1 MPVMAVVYI
10 LIIIN
15 ANIPLV
21 ANIFEVFMN
30 KKFFIFLICLTS
42 IINAGCGGE
51 RKVNGRSNR
60 VAALSVKKIKNYLP
74 NDQRVPF
81 EVGFWTIKAKYGN
94 SDEFL
99 DAVDGKTV
107 SEIIA
112 SGQQIFEQRR
122 AEGFEAYNKYD
133 SWDDMIAKLLQE
145 RADQAIPYKAPTEQ
159 DKQNN
164 VLYKLD
170 NI

>member
-1 MPVMAVVYI
+1 M
-10 LIIIN
+10 
-15 ANIPLV
+15 
-21 ANIFEVFMN
+21 
-30 KKFFIFLICLTS
+30 KKNFFIFLICLTS

-74 NDQRVPF
+74 PDQRVPF

-112 SGQQIFEQRR
+112 SGKLIFEQRR
-122 AEGFEAYNKYD
+122 AEGFEAYNQYD
-133 SWDDMIAKLLQE
+133 SWDDMIAKLIQE
-145 RADQAIPYKAPTEQ
+145 RADQTIPYQPETER
-159 DKQNN
+159 DKKNN
-164 VLYKLD
+164 VLYKLE
-170 NI
+170 NM

>member
-1 MPVMAVVYI
+1 MMR
-10 LIIIN
+10 N
-15 ANIPLV
+15 
-21 ANIFEVFMN
+21 
-30 KKFFIFLICLTS
+30 FFTLLICLACILST
-42 IINAGCGGE
+42 GCGGE

-74 NDQRVPF
+74 SEQRVPF

-107 SEIIA
+107 TEIIA
-112 SGQQIFEQRR
+112 SGKQIFEQRR

-133 SWDDMIAKLLQE
+133 SWDDMIDKLIQE
-145 RADQAIPYKAPTEQ
+145 REAQSIPYQRPTERDQ
-159 DKQNN
+159 KNN